1 MGGYLSSKKLGNVKG
16 RIKYMTD
23 KNKQENIINYYN
35 TTDDEFWNMLAKESR
50 IRHKETKARG
60 KCCEARELIIGMPQ
74 DRNIS
79 AKEICDTFKNKYGV
93 ECACAIHQNNKENV
107 INKHCHLVF
116 SERKKLNTPEIREEK
131 RAVRTYYYDDKG
143 HKCKKAD
150 AIKAV
155 KKGTILQKGMT
166 RYFSDKNEYFKSQK
180 FVYECKEMF
189 LKDLLKIDWSL
200 IAEKQNK
207 ELSERHIGKNNPKA
221 EYIKQNNE
229 LKARLKNIC
238 NASDFIINKE
248 KGTSFKYFKE
258 DYNIQSF
265 SAVNY
270 NENKKKADC
279 FEKEVKS
286 IYKDVVRNE
295 VKQHNNINQDVN
307 LLKEDDTSLENI
319 QDGIIYHYK
328 DETKTKEKPKVIEFL
343 KIKLA
348 NIVERLH
355 KLINIQS
362 SLYIE
367 PKNQIEIE
375 QNKRTNELQV
385 KSDNNYIREQ
395 KEIDF
400 DLEL

>member
-1 MGGYLSSKKLGNVKG
+1 M
-16 RIKYMTD
+16 
-23 KNKQENIINYYN
+23 
-35 TTDDEFWNMLAKESR
+35 
-50 IRHKETKARG
+50 
-60 KCCEARELIIGMPQ
+60 
-74 DRNIS
+74 
-79 AKEICDTFKNKYGV
+79 
-93 ECACAIHQNNKENV
+93 
-107 INKHCHLVF
+107 VF

-385 KSDNNYIREQ
+385 KSNNNYIREQ